1 MEMMNVETI
10 PDGANKSTKRE
21 RERLERDSMREKRV
35 RLLRSA
41 ALAIIRGEDDQ
52 RFLPDNVFIQY
63 SELTN
68 YSTNLQVKSMKLEI
82 TDMDSEQKLLQV
94 DWSND
99 DYDAI
104 LIGSFRRGD
113 WEDEIISHLIR

>member
-1 MEMMNVETI
+1 MMNVETI

-35 RLLRSA
+35 RLLRAS

-52 RFLPDNVFIQY
+52 RFIPDNVLIQY
-63 SELTN
+63 SERTI
-68 YSTNLQVKSMKLEI
+68 YSTDHQVKAMNLEI
-82 TDMDSEQKLLQV
+82 TDLDSKKNLLRV

-104 LIGSFRRGD
+104 LIDSFRRGD